1 MTILNRVKELRARFN
16 FSQSVLAEKVG
27 VTRQTIA
34 AIEKRDYVPSLLLAL
49 TICDVFQL
57 KMEDVFV
64 LNKEGKRMN
73 RIGFSYI
80 INVLYT
86 ALACWTFVEFY
97 SVITELADI
106 IKNEKF
112 PFEVWFN
119 GVPFILL
126 FIGAIIVTIF
136 IEFKRKNIRIYLLDV
151 SIIISTRR

>member
-1 MTILNRVKELRARFN
+1 
-16 FSQSVLAEKVG
+16 
-27 VTRQTIA
+27 
-34 AIEKRDYVPSLLLAL
+34 
-49 TICDVFQL
+49 
-57 KMEDVFV
+57 
-64 LNKEGKRMN
+64 MN

-86 ALACWTFVEFY
+86 ALACWTFIEFY

-136 IEFKRKNIRIYLLDV
+136 YRIQKKKYTNLYYFH
-151 SIIISTRR
+151 

>member
-1 MTILNRVKELRARFN
+1 M
-16 FSQSVLAEKVG
+16 
-27 VTRQTIA
+27 
-34 AIEKRDYVPSLLLAL
+34 
-49 TICDVFQL
+49 
-57 KMEDVFV
+57 
-64 LNKEGKRMN
+64 
-73 RIGFSYI
+73 
-80 INVLYT
+80 LYT
-86 ALACWTFVEFY
+86 ALACWTLVEFY

-112 PFEVWFN
+112 PFEVAVN